1 MKTKLFESMFI
12 VLLLSV
18 SARAQVVPDK
28 KPATVENNNSVT
40 VVYDIRDLLRTDDK
54 HAAGSALIPPTKI
67 GQAKPAWF
75 GGGEGG
81 GVGGG
86 MGGGTNPN
94 ANPNSKPKLQ
104 PSLDDTSK
112 GDEILKLI
120 IDTVAPETWR
130 DNGGS
135 IGSVRLISGVLVVS
149 QTPANQ
155 KLIQGLLSQIRDES
169 SRMVTVVARWVLLDS
184 AQLEQFA
191 HPLKQAEGAA
201 AIETIDLAALEKTNA
216 ALKYRAQITCFN
228 GQTVQL
234 TSGRAR
240 TVVTGLEAVVGQSAA
255 YQPDASVVQDGVSL
269 QLTPMFPAGSPTA
282 LIEIDNV
289 VSAWDGLAPA
299 PPAPTS
305 QPTNMEAPGTLDR
318 IDMQVQHL
326 HTTIAVPVGKPI
338 LVGGLSM
345 PSQGQAGDKQM
356 YLVIEVLGV
365 K

>member
-1 MKTKLFESMFI
+1 MKHKLIESIFI

-18 SARAQVVPDK
+18 GAKGQLEPDK
-28 KPATVENNNSVT
+28 KPATIEKNNSVT
-40 VVYDIRDLLRTDDK
+40 VVYDVRDLLHADDK
-54 HAAGSALIPPTKI
+54 RANDSALIPPTKI
-67 GQAKPAWF
+67 GQAKPALI
-75 GGGEGG
+75 EG

-86 MGGGTNPN
+86 MGGGQNSNPN
-94 ANPNSKPKLQ
+94 PKPKLQ
-104 PSLDDTSK
+104 PSADNTSK

-120 IDTVAPETWR
+120 IDTVAPDTWR

-135 IGSVRLISGVLVVS
+135 VGSIRLISGLLVVS
-149 QTPANQ
+149 QTPSNQ
-155 KLIQGLLSQIRDES
+155 KDIQSLLSQLRDES

-184 AQLEQFA
+184 AQLEQYA
-191 HPLKQAEGAA
+191 HPLKQAEGTA
-201 AIETIDLAALEKTNA
+201 AIETIDLAAMEKA
-216 ALKYRAQITCFN
+216 KVDLKYRAQITCFN

-255 YQPDASVVQDGVSL
+255 YQPEASVVQDGVSL
-269 QLTPMFPAGSPTA
+269 QLTPMLPTGSPTA
-282 LIEIDNV
+282 IIEVENV

-318 IDMQVQHL
+318 VDMQVQHL

-338 LVGGLSM
+338 LVGGLSV
-345 PSQGQAGDKQM
+345 PWQGEAVDKQM

>member
-1 MKTKLFESMFI
+1 MKTKLFEAILI

-18 SARAQVVPDK
+18 SARAQLQPDK
-28 KPATVENNNSVT
+28 KTAGVENTNVVT
-40 VVYDIRDLLRTDDK
+40 VVYDIRDLLRADDK
-54 HAAGSALIPPTKI
+54 HAGNSSLIPPTKI
-67 GQAKPAWF
+67 GQSKVTLT
-75 GGGEGG
+75 E
-81 GVGGG
+81 GG
-86 MGGGTNPN
+86 MGGGIGSGGSPNPN
-94 ANPNSKPKLQ
+94 PNPKLQ
-104 PSLDDTSK
+104 PPPNDAET

-120 IDTVAPETWR
+120 IDTVATETWR
-130 DNGGS
+130 DSGGS
-135 IGSVRLISGVLVVS
+135 IGSVRLMSSGLLVVS

-155 KLIQGLLSQIRDES
+155 KLIQTLLSQIRDES

-184 AQLEQFA
+184 AQLQEFA
-191 HPLKQAEGAA
+191 QPLKQAEGNA
-201 AIETIDLAALEKTNA
+201 AIETINLAAIEKTNS

-240 TVVTGLEAVVGQSAA
+240 TVVTGLEAVVGQGGAA

-269 QLTPMFPAGSPTA
+269 KLTPMLPQGSETA
-282 LIEIDNV
+282 LIEIENV
-289 VSAWDGLAPA
+289 ISAWDGLAPA
-299 PPAPTS
+299 RLAPTS

-318 IDMQVQHL
+318 VDIQVQHL
-326 HTTIAVPVGKPI
+326 HTTVAVPVGKPI

-345 PSQGQAGDKQM
+345 PSHGEAGDKQM

>member
-1 MKTKLFESMFI
+1 MKSKLIESIII

-18 SARAQVVPDK
+18 SARAQLAPDK
-28 KPATVENNNSVT
+28 KPVTIEKANSVT
-40 VVYDIRDLLRTDDK
+40 VVYDIRDLLHASDK
-54 HAAGSALIPPTKI
+54 HANDSALIPPTKI
-67 GQAKPAWF
+67 GQARPALIS
-75 GGGEGG
+75 GGEGAPG
-81 GVGGG
+81 SG
-86 MGGGTNPN
+86 MGGGPNPN
-94 ANPNSKPKLQ
+94 ANPSPNPKLQ
-104 PSLDDTSK
+104 PSLDETSK

-120 IDTVAPETWR
+120 VETVAPDTWR

-135 IGSVRLISGVLVVS
+135 IGSIRLISGLLVVS

-155 KLIQGLLSQIRDES
+155 KEIQSLLSQFREES
-169 SRMVTVVARWVLLDS
+169 SHMVTVVARWVLLDS
-184 AQLEQFA
+184 AQLEQYA
-191 HPLKQAEGAA
+191 HPLKQAEGTA
-201 AIETIDLAALEKTNA
+201 AIETIDLSALEKANVN
-216 ALKYRAQITCFN
+216 LKYRAQITCFN

-269 QLTPMFPAGSPTA
+269 QLTPMLPVGSPTA
-282 LIEIDNV
+282 IIEVENV
-289 VSAWDGLAPA
+289 VSTWDGLAPA

-305 QPTNMEAPGTLDR
+305 QPTNMKAPGTLDR

-338 LVGGLSM
+338 LVGGLSI
-345 PSQGQAGDKQM
+345 PSHGEAGDKQM